1 MKRVRVKHEG
11 EPKRPLSAYQLH
23 NEKYFPIMKKKA
35 EKATDI
41 FRLLAQRWKNEAS
54 EEEKA
59 KFVKKAAKAKKKY
72 DVEIAEFRKKHP
84 VEYKYVE
91 KRKVKVKR
99 DPNKPKRAPTS
110 YNLYMK
116 ERRVKIAEKHPDMK
130 STEVIAQIGKEWRE
144 MSDEKKAPY
153 VVLFSYS
160 LTRITYLT
168 HNSHPCHFLVSLT
181 RNSTTRMLRKT

>member
-1 MKRVRVKHEG
+1 MG
-11 EPKRPLSAYQLH
+11 
-23 NEKYFPIMKKKA
+23 
-35 EKATDI
+35 
-41 FRLLAQRWKNEAS
+41 
-54 EEEKA
+54 
-59 KFVKKAAKAKKKY
+59 
-72 DVEIAEFRKKHP
+72 
-84 VEYKYVE
+84 KYVE

-153 VVLFSYS
+153 IKRSKILVKEQE
-160 LTRITYLT
+160 RAMKIYLKGIGESGGDEGQT
-168 HNSHPCHFLVSLT
+168 TKKRKRSMSEASVK
-181 RNSTTRMLRKT
+181 STSSVKS

>member
-1 MKRVRVKHEG
+1 M
-11 EPKRPLSAYQLH
+11 
-23 NEKYFPIMKKKA
+23 
-35 EKATDI
+35 
-41 FRLLAQRWKNEAS
+41 
-54 EEEKA
+54 
-59 KFVKKAAKAKKKY
+59 
-72 DVEIAEFRKKHP
+72 
-84 VEYKYVE
+84 EYKYVE

-116 ERRVKIAEKHPDMK
+116 ERRVEIAEKHPDMK

-181 RNSTTRMLRKT
+181 RNSITRMLRKT